1 MDIQPQYFHLE
12 SFQFESGEVLK
23 DLKIEYVTFGRKI
36 TNKAGNITNGILYLH
51 GWSGSYS
58 SVGNIEGVIGPGKA
72 VDTNHF
78 FIISPTALGSS
89 GSSSPSTTGLGPI
102 FPPYTVKDMV
112 KFHMKL
118 MEALGIKHLKG
129 VIGTSMGGFQA
140 LQWAVDYPDFMDFLI
155 PIATGMKSG
164 RQMNGAYGL
173 MSRIIREDQSYQD
186 GNYTENPLKALELGS
201 TVGFLWSMT
210 PEYFEQE
217 FETDAEF
224 WAAMDERNQE
234 VAALDAND
242 LLWRNRAMLDFN
254 VENKVSQIGARTLII
269 GITNDQIFPPKI
281 STIPLSEAIESAQI
295 FIYPSIF
302 GHYGCVRDLE
312 LAEKA
317 ICTFLKNECLENEL

>member
-1 MDIQPQYFHLE
+1 MEIQPQIQPQYIHLE

-23 DLKIEYVTFGRKI
+23 DLKIEYATFGRKI
-36 TNKAGNITNGILYLH
+36 TDKEGNITNGVLYLH

-58 SVGNIEGVIGPGKA
+58 SVGNIDAVIGPGKA
-72 VDTNHF
+72 VDTKRF

-89 GSSSPSTTGLGPI
+89 SSACPSTTGLGPI

-118 MEALGIKHLKG
+118 MAALGIKHLKG

-140 LQWAVDYPDFMDFLI
+140 LQWAVDYPNFMDFLI
-155 PIATGMKSG
+155 LIATGPKSG

-173 MSRIIREDQSYQD
+173 MSRIIREDPAYRD
-186 GNYTENPLKALELGS
+186 GNYTKNPLEALERGS

-217 FETDAEF
+217 FETDEEF
-224 WAAMDERNQE
+224 FEAMDERNQE

-254 VENKVSQIGARTLII
+254 LENMVSQIRARTLII
-269 GITNDQIFPPKI
+269 AIANDQIFPPSI
-281 STIPLSEAIESAQI
+281 STVPLAEAIEDAQI

-312 LAEKA
+312 LAKRA
-317 ICTFLKNECLENEL
+317 IATFLEND